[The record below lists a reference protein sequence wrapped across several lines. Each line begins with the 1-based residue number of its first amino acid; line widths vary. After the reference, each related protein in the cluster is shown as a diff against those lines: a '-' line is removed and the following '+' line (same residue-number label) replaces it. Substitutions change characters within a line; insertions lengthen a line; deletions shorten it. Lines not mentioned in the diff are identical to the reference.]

1 MSEYDGIKMNIC
13 FDDELPLIDLKGRF
27 SHIKHASIQTTTVE
41 PNDGSPGQRFYTE
54 DSDGL
59 FSTPDGHVFGP
70 EIMKDIEA
78 AFDAILNEENPDED

>member
-1 MSEYDGIKMNIC
+1 MSDEIWGKLIKL
-13 FDDELPLIDLKGRF
+13 DPTDEPEKP
-27 SHIKHASIQTTTVE
+27 E
-41 PNDGSPGQRFYTE
+41 RFYTE

-59 FSTPDGHVFGP
+59 FSTPDGHFFGP

>member
-1 MSEYDGIKMNIC
+1 MSEYDGIKMNIG

-27 SHIKHASIQTTTVE
+27 SRIKHASIQTTTV
-41 PNDGSPGQRFYTE
+41 NDESSGQRFYTE

-59 FSTPDGHVFGP
+59 LSTPDGHFFGP

>member
-27 SHIKHASIQTTTVE
+27 SRIKHASIQTTTV
-41 PNDGSPGQRFYTE
+41 NDGPPGQRFYTE

-59 FSTPDGHVFGP
+59 FSTPDGHIFGP
-70 EIMKDIEA
+70 EIMEDIEA
-78 AFDAILNEENPDED
+78 AFDAILNEENPDEN